1 MTKQDV
7 NSNLDDGIEEIK
19 LDDKTTKS
27 KDKDNKLNN
36 VTDAIPQ
43 ISDFLIYF
51 LHPFGYLM
59 NS

>member
-36 VTDAIPQ
+36 VTDEKTPVVVH
-43 ISDFLIYF
+43 DFSKLEK
-51 LHPFGYLM
+51 H
-59 NS
+59 